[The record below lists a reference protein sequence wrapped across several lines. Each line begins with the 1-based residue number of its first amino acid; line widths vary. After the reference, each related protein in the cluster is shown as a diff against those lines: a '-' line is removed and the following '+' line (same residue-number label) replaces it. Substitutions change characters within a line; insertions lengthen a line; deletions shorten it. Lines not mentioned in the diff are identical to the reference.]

1 VIAIVAAMHGIN
13 FRILFME
20 TTINSGRGRTLLDC
34 RCKTKCPSAV
44 NRRKK
49 EVISDLGCFAQNERN
64 VFLLAW
70 RCEVD
75 VDLFYTLNQINS
87 SSPLCSSR
95 GVSEVDI
102 QCFV

>member
-20 TTINSGRGRTLLDC
+20 ITINSGRGRTLLDC

-44 NRRKK
+44 NRRRK
-49 EVISDLGCFAQNERN
+49 EAGSDLGFFAQNERN
-64 VFLLAW
+64 IFFLTR

-75 VDLFYTLNQINS
+75 VDLFYALNQINS
-87 SSPLCSSR
+87 SSLLCSSR
-95 GVSEVDI
+95 GASEVDI